1 MPWSGAN
8 ARARGLAT
16 HLLDR
21 ESLLLAAGAGS
32 WQAAARALVE
42 RGYPLHESGAQLT
55 PQEFDRATGRVLA
68 DRLALLGR
76 WLGPRRAA
84 LAVLYEEAEY
94 RALRRLLRGA
104 AQGASPGARL
114 RGTTPTPGLPERA
127 LELLARAESPAHLA
141 ESLIRLGHPAG
152 RALKVA
158 GAGTKASELWRLEG
172 ALARVFALRA
182 TRAARHAGRAVRRF
196 AAMLIDLENAEAL
209 LLLGEWGSGVSADEV
224 FLSGGLVLDRA
235 RFARAATLGGH
246 DPVAAALTDWFAL
259 TPLGEVFG
267 EAPGPGSFEA
277 RALGALLAWQ
287 RREGRRDPLGPAVV
301 LEVIERMRAEAHD
314 VRLVSSAADLG
325 APRGVVAA
333 ALVTPA

>member
-1 MPWSGAN
+1 MSWGAAN
-8 ARARGLAT
+8 ARARGLVT

-21 ESLLLAAGAGS
+21 ESLLRAAGAGS

-42 RGYPLHESGAQLT
+42 RGYPLDESGAQLT
-55 PQEFDRATGRVLA
+55 PQEFDLATGRVLA

-76 WLGPRRAA
+76 WLGPRRPA

-94 RALRRLLRGA
+94 RVLRRLLRGA

-127 LELLARAESPAHLA
+127 LELLSRAESPAHLTV
-141 ESLIRLGHPAG
+141 SLIRLGHPAG

-172 ALARVFALRA
+172 ALARVFAMRA

-196 AAMLIDLENAEAL
+196 AATLIDLANAEAL
-209 LLLGEWGSGVSADEV
+209 LLVSEWGSEVSADDV
-224 FLSGGLVLDRA
+224 FLPGGFVLDRA
-235 RFARAATLGGH
+235 RFTMAATLGA
-246 DPVAAALTDWFAL
+246 DRVEAALADWFAR

-267 EAPGPGSFEA
+267 EAPGPRSFEA

-287 RREGRRDPLGPAVV
+287 RREGRRDPLGPGIV

-325 APRGVVAA
+325 APRAVVAA